1 MAPNPDRHK
10 IVFACAYKFDMI
22 PLAGSCSPLAASCF
36 PMEVRKFARAPAR
49 ALDASHAAAFKTGIL
64 HDIHTLGPHGQHG
77 TVKGSGTCSGAGGAV
92 VCPRLPEEPTM
103 DSVCCTLDLMDSLA
117 L

>member
-1 MAPNPDRHK
+1 MKIRKLARAPERALDTACWSGATIKYGMAPNPDRHK

-36 PMEVRKFARAPAR
+36 PMEVRKSARAPAR
-49 ALDASHAAAFKTGIL
+49 ALDASHAAAIEFGIL
-64 HDIHTLGPHGQHG
+64 HDLQHT
-77 TVKGSGTCSGAGGAV
+77 
-92 VCPRLPEEPTM
+92 M
-103 DSVCCTLDLMDSLA
+103 DLMDSMA

>member
-1 MAPNPDRHK
+1 MDVPPRFGLTSLLLQLAADAPWSGATIKYGMAPNPDRHK

-36 PMEVRKFARAPAR
+36 PMEVRKSARAPAR

-77 TVKGSGTCSGAGGAV
+77 TVKGSGTCS
-92 VCPRLPEEPTM
+92 
-103 DSVCCTLDLMDSLA
+103 
-117 L
+117 